1 LALAEKVKLLRNIVF
16 NGYRR
21 AGEILET
28 DEITAQMLI
37 NAGMAVPVAKFDPV
51 LFEKPHPD
59 ECG

>member
-1 LALAEKVKLLRNIVF
+1 MAEKVKLLRNIVF

-37 NAGMAVPVAKFDPV
+37 NAGMAMPVARCDPV
-51 LFEKPHPD
+51 LLEKPHTD
-59 ECG
+59 GCG

>member
-1 LALAEKVKLLRNIVF
+1 MAEKVKLLRNIVF

-37 NAGMAVPVAKFDPV
+37 NAGMAVPILRRDLTLTKDQHT
-51 LFEKPHPD
+51 E